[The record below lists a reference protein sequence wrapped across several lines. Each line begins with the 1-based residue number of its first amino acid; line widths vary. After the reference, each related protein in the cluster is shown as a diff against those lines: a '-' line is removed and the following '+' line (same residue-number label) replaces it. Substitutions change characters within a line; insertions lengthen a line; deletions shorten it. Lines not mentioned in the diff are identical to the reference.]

1 MITTLAYAAAALCLS
16 PTVHDGDSIRCGAAN
31 GTWERI
37 RISDIDAPELPGSP
51 RCDPARVRQLA
62 RSRNPA
68 WCDAARGEQARAA
81 LAAFL
86 ATGPVMIRRLGPD
99 HFGRTLAL
107 VSVNGIDAGAML
119 RKAGLARR
127 WR

>member
-16 PTVHDGDSIRCGAAN
+16 PTVHDGDTIRCGAERVRLAN
-31 GTWERI
+31 
-37 RISDIDAPELPGSP
+37 IDAPETPGSP
-51 RCDPARVRQLA
+51 RCKPARVRQLT

-68 WCDAARGEQARAA
+68 WCDDAKGEAARAA
-81 LAAFL
+81 LVAFL
-86 ATGPVMIRRLGPD
+86 ATGPVMIRRLRTD

-107 VSVNGIDAGAML
+107 ISVNGKDAGAML

-127 WR
+127 WK

>member
-1 MITTLAYAAAALCLS
+1 MITLAYAAAALCLS
-16 PTVHDGDSIRCGAAN
+16 PTVHDGDTIRCGA
-31 GTWERI
+31 ERI

-68 WCDAARGEQARAA
+68 WCDDAKGEQARAA
-81 LAAFL
+81 LASFL
-86 ATGPVMIRRLGPD
+86 ATGPVMIRRLRTD
-99 HFGRTLAL
+99 AYGRTLAL
-107 VSVNGIDAGAML
+107 VLVRGIDAGAML